1 MLFDFVHGTFHMRV
15 QRVGVVLQRGAA
27 ARRFGGMDCAGLYMG
42 VCDYVTRLLHFG
54 SVRTFDFG
62 AVSEDSVE
70 KAKDSLET

>member
-1 MLFDFVHGTFHMRV
+1 MLFDFVHGTFH
-15 QRVGVVLQRGAA
+15 VGTTGGCSFATWRGGASF
-27 ARRFGGMDCAGLYMG
+27 RGVDCAGLYMG